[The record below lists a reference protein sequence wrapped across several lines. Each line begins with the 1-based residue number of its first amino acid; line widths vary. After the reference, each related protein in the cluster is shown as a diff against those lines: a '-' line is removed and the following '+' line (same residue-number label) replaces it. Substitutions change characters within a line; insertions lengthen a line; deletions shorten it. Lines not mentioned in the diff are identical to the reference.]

1 MAEAMETRPAGGT
14 MSAPATQ
21 LRRRAAALYARGNL
35 PGAEDLCRQLL
46 QRQPRHP
53 DALHILGLIAW
64 RRGDRQQAMDHIRA
78 AIASDLSRPQ
88 PHNSL
93 GVLLKEAGDLA
104 AAEAAFRTAI
114 GLQAD
119 YPDALTNLGN
129 ILCEAGRF
137 AEAEAMHRRVIGLV
151 PNYAEAHNNL
161 GTALSKQ
168 ERWAEAAEACRRAAD
183 LDPARADFQF
193 NLGNA
198 LSALK
203 EWEEAAQVLRRAVDL
218 EPGNAEANANLGIA
232 LYNLDR
238 LVEAEAVHRAA
249 TQLRPDNARFW
260 SNLGAAQ
267 GDLSVLQGDLEHAD
281 AALESCRRAI
291 ELDPSLPE
299 AHNGFG
305 LALKLKGRSQEAAA
319 AYETAIRLRPDYHK
333 AYSNLGTVFQSQ
345 GRFAEASAA
354 YQKAVDIMPDYA
366 EGQWNMGT
374 LRLLFGDFEAG
385 WRCYEFGLDMKHGRG
400 GPRDDRI
407 PLWQGEA
414 LAGKTILVSGEQG
427 VGDQIM
433 FGSLLPDMV
442 GRGATCLVKLQKR
455 LYPLLER
462 SIPGLVLIPR
472 DGSESSRIQQFAV
485 DYQTPVGGL
494 CRWLRPN
501 LESFPS
507 RPGYLKADPVQVE
520 EYRCRYRIRLG
531 ERPLVGISW
540 RGGIGEPGRLRS
552 IPLAAWSPI
561 LEQRE
566 FGFVNLQYGDCR
578 ADLGAVR
585 SELGVEVLHDD
596 AVDPLKSLDDFAAQT
611 AAMDLVISID
621 NSTVHMAGA
630 LNVPVWTMLPVVPDW
645 RWLLRRRD
653 SPWYPSVRLFRQANH
668 GEWPPVLAAVADEL
682 RRLTGGTRR
691 TLSDSDESPV
701 HEVGRGSE
709 N

>member
-1 MAEAMETRPAGGT
+1 MAEAMETRSAAGV

-21 LRRRAAALYARGNL
+21 LLRRAAALYARGNL
-35 PGAEDLCRQLL
+35 PGAEDLCRRLL
-46 QRQPRHP
+46 QLRPEQP

-64 RRGDRQQAMDHIRA
+64 RRGDRQRAADEIRA
-78 AIASDLSRPQ
+78 AIASGPSRPQ

-119 YPDALTNLGN
+119 YPEALTNLGN
-129 ILCEAGRF
+129 ILCETGRL
-137 AEAEAMHRRVIGLV
+137 AEAEAMHRRVTDLA

-161 GTALSKQ
+161 ATVLAKQ
-168 ERWAEAAEACRRAAD
+168 ERWAEAADACRAAVA
-183 LDPARADFQF
+183 LDSARADFHF

-198 LSALK
+198 LSAMK
-203 EWEEAAQVLRRAVDL
+203 EWEEAAPVLQRAVDL
-218 EPGNAEANANLGIA
+218 EPANAEAHANLGIA

-238 LVEAEAVHRAA
+238 LAEAEVAHRAA
-249 TQLRPDNARFW
+249 TQLRPANARFW
-260 SNLGAAQ
+260 ANLGAAQ
-267 GDLSVLQGDLEHAD
+267 GDLGVLQGDLEHAD

-299 AHNGFG
+299 AHNGLG
-305 LALKLKGRSQEAAA
+305 LALKLKGRSHEAAA

-333 AYSNLGTVFQSQ
+333 AYSNLGTVLQSQ

-354 YQKAVDIMPDYA
+354 YEKAVDIMPDYA
-366 EGQWNMGT
+366 EGQWNKGM

-400 GPRDDRI
+400 RSRDDRI
-407 PLWQGEA
+407 ALWQGEA
-414 LAGKTILVSGEQG
+414 IAGKTILVSGEQG

-433 FGSLLPDMV
+433 FGSLLPDLV

-462 SIPGLVLIPR
+462 SVPNLILIPR
-472 DGSESSRIQQFAV
+472 DGSELLQTKLSAA
-485 DYQTPVGGL
+485 DYQTPIGGL

-501 LESFPS
+501 LDSFPS
-507 RPGYLKADPVQVE
+507 RPGYLKADATQVE
-520 EYRCRYRIRLG
+520 ELRRRYRMRLG

-540 RGGIGEPGRLRS
+540 RGGLGEAGRLRS
-552 IPLAAWSPI
+552 IPLTAWSPI
-561 LEQRE
+561 LNQRE

-578 ADLGAVR
+578 ADLAAVR

-596 AVDPLKSLDDFAAQT
+596 VVDPLKSLDDFAAQT
-611 AAMDLVISID
+611 AAMNVVISID

-630 LNVPVWTMLPVVPDW
+630 LDVPVWAMLPVVPDW
-645 RWLLRRRD
+645 RWLLHRSD
-653 SPWYPSVRLFRQANH
+653 SPWYPSVRLFRQIKH
-668 GEWPPVLAAVADEL
+668 GEWPPVLEAVADEL
-682 RRLTGGTRR
+682 RRSDAGKRR
-691 TLSDSDESPV
+691 AS
-701 HEVGRGSE
+701 
-709 N
+709 